1 MNLLLDTHIFLWFV
15 NDDPR
20 LSDQFKDLIENDHN
34 FSYLSFASLWEMSIK
49 YNLGKLR
56 LSPSYEEF
64 IDREVSESSI
74 ILLDIELEH
83 LKINASLPF
92 HHRDPFDRIIIAQS
106 MAENIPIMTI
116 DSVFN
121 QYPITLISVQPTTQ
135 HE

>member
-20 LSDQFKDLIENDHN
+20 LRDRLKDLIENENN
-34 FSYLSFASLWEMSIK
+34 FSYLSVASLWEMSIK
-49 YNLGKLR
+49 YNLGKLT
-56 LSPSYEEF
+56 LAPSSEEF
-64 IDREVSESSI
+64 MEREVSESSI
-74 ILLDIELEH
+74 NLLNIELEH

-106 MAENIPIMTI
+106 IAENIPIITV

-121 QYPITLISVQPTTQ
+121 QYSITLI
-135 HE
+135 

>member
-20 LSDQFKDLIENDHN
+20 LSDQLKDLIENGNN
-34 FSYLSFASLWEMSIK
+34 FSYLSVASLWEMSIK
-49 YNLGKLR
+49 YNLGKLT

-64 IDREVSESSI
+64 VEKEVSESSI
-74 ILLDIELEH
+74 ILLNIELEH

-106 MAENIPIMTI
+106 MAENIPIMTV
-116 DSVFN
+116 DSVFS
-121 QYPITLISVQPTTQ
+121 QYSITLI
-135 HE
+135 

>member
-1 MNLLLDTHIFLWFV
+1 MNLLLDTHILLWFV

-20 LSDQFKDLIENDHN
+20 LSEQFKDLIENDHN

-64 IDREVSESSI
+64 VDREVSESSI

-116 DSVFN
+116 DSAFN
-121 QYPITLISVQPTTQ
+121 QYPITLISV
-135 HE
+135 